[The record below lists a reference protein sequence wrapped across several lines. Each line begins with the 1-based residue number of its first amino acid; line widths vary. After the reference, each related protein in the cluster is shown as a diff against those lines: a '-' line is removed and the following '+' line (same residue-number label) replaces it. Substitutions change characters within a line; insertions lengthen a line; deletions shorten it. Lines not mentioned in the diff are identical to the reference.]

1 MGISRQAKPG
11 HVIALS
17 IPLIAIVAVA
27 FVLGWGHA
35 SGQSAHADGPR
46 MALNANGTGV
56 SCDDPLE
63 PTECTVPLAGFFT
76 LSVAAVELPAAGYIG
91 FQTFI
96 DYGRDFYDPD
106 RAEDD
111 FAPPNCGDARDNGND
126 GFIDINDSDCIDQ
139 PLTYFPLGATE
150 TIVWPDLGSDKIAIQ
165 NNEPVGAAVSH
176 GGLTGLLPPLPAS
189 TYTGN
194 LVELVMSCSDDESTT
209 EVRLLPLDGP
219 VALTFGTGYSDAPT
233 GSTQSVAKTVP
244 LTINCAG
251 EAPPDGPDG
260 GDEEATATATPT
272 PDDAAALPAT
282 GTGGIFD
289 FERGGGSNAGLWA
302 IIGGLLAAAAAGMVF
317 FGWRHGRQ
325 AE

>member
-1 MGISRQAKPG
+1 MGVLRQVKPG
-11 HVIALS
+11 HVMALS
-17 IPLIAIVAVA
+17 VPLIAIVTVA

-35 SGQSAHADGPR
+35 SGQSAHADGTR
-46 MALNANGTGV
+46 MALNASGTGV

-76 LSVAAVELPAAGYIG
+76 LSVAAVEPPAAGYIG

-111 FAPPNCGDARDNGND
+111 FAPPVCDDGVDNGND
-126 GFIDINDSDCIDQ
+126 GFIDLDDSDCIDQ
-139 PLTYFPLGATE
+139 PLTYHPVGPTE
-150 TIVWPDLGSDKIAIQ
+150 AITWPDLGSDKIAIQ
-165 NNEPVGAAVSH
+165 DNEPVGAAVSH
-176 GGLTGLLPPLPAS
+176 GGLTGILPPLPAS
-189 TYTGN
+189 TYSGN

-209 EVRLLPLDGP
+209 EVRLLPIDDP
-219 VALTFGTGYSDAPT
+219 VALTFGAGYSEAPD
-233 GSTQSVAKTVP
+233 GSTQSAAKTEP

-251 EAPPDGPDG
+251 EVDGDDG
-260 GDEEATATATPT
+260 EEPTATPT
-272 PDDAAALPAT
+272 AIVLPPT

-289 FERGGGSNAGLWA
+289 IESGGGSNAGLWA
-302 IIGGLLAAAAAGMVF
+302 IIGGLLAVAVAGMVF

-325 AE
+325 VE

>member
-1 MGISRQAKPG
+1 MGIAKQVKPG

-27 FVLGWGHA
+27 LVLGWGHA

-46 MALNANGTGV
+46 MALNASGAGV
-56 SCDDPLE
+56 SCDDPSE

-76 LSVAAVELPAAGYIG
+76 LSVAAVEPPAAGYIG

-96 DYGRDFYDPD
+96 DYGRDFYDAD

-111 FAPPNCGDARDNGND
+111 FAPPGCGDAVDNGND
-126 GFIDINDSDCIDQ
+126 GFIDIDDADCIDQ
-139 PLTYFPLGATE
+139 PLTYHPLPPTE
-150 TIVWPDLGSDKIAIQ
+150 AIVWPDLGSDEIAIQ
-165 NNEPVGAAVSH
+165 DNEPVGAAVSH
-176 GGLTGLLPPLPAS
+176 GGLTGLLPPLAAS
-189 TYTGN
+189 TYSGN

-209 EVRLLPLDGP
+209 EVRLFPLGDP
-219 VALTFGTGYSDAPT
+219 VALTFGTGYSEAPD
-233 GSTQSVAKTVP
+233 GSTQSAAKAGP

-251 EAPPDGPDG
+251 EPPADGDDG
-260 GDEEATATATPT
+260 EEPTATP
-272 PDDAAALPAT
+272 DDDDVDDVVLPPT
-282 GTGGIFD
+282 GTGGVFD
-289 FERGGGSNAGLWA
+289 IESGGGSNAGLWA
-302 IIGGLLAAAAAGMVF
+302 IIGGLLAVAAAGMVF

>member
-11 HVIALS
+11 HVVALS

-27 FVLGWGHA
+27 LVLGWGHA
-35 SGQSAHADGPR
+35 SSQSAHADGPR
-46 MALNANGTGV
+46 MAFNASGTGV
-56 SCDDPLE
+56 SCDDPSE

-76 LSVAAVELPAAGYIG
+76 LSVAAVEPPAAGYIG

-111 FAPPNCGDARDNGND
+111 FAPPICGDAVDNGND
-126 GFIDINDSDCIDQ
+126 GFIDINDADCIDQ
-139 PLTYFPLGATE
+139 PLTYHAVGATE
-150 TIVWPDLGSDKIAIQ
+150 AIIWPDLGSDKIAIQ
-165 NNEPVGAAVSH
+165 DNEPVGAAVSH
-176 GGLTGLLPPLPAS
+176 GGLTGLLPPLTAS
-189 TYTGN
+189 TYDGV
-194 LVELVMSCSDDESTT
+194 LVELVMSCSDDESST
-209 EVRLLPLDGP
+209 EVRLLPLGDR
-219 VALTFGTGYSDAPT
+219 VAGTFGTGYSEAPD
-233 GSTQSVAKTVP
+233 GSTQSAAKTEP

-251 EAPPDGPDG
+251 EAPADG
-260 GDEEATATATPT
+260 GDEEPTATPD
-272 PDDAAALPAT
+272 DDAVALPPT
-282 GTGGIFD
+282 GTSGVFD
-289 FERGGGSNAGLWA
+289 IESGGGSNAGLWA